1 MITHPPDEPAPSIGI
16 QRLVDSLVQGGTAS
30 GMAGELSGW
39 LAGSRRF
46 RAFVE
51 ANRDKIRKKLRVA
64 ADGDALLDVR
74 SELRV
79 AQLLLADRRI
89 ELAFEPYGSRTG
101 GPDFLVSHRGRAAFT
116 VEVTRRRPGSHSTA
130 DGGALLA
137 KLRQL
142 PPSVANV
149 VLVAAQDDRAEP
161 FDAAAAIRSLQAR
174 ADAGD
179 AGFFTDRGFEGI
191 RGFRQRFVRLGAVI
205 AWFEQREGEARVSRW
220 VNRSAR
226 IRPPEPAT
234 LAVLA
239 RLRAGPVS

>member
-1 MITHPPDEPAPSIGI
+1 MTTHPPDESAPSIGI
-16 QRLVDSLVQGGTAS
+16 QRLVDSLLDAGVAS
-30 GMAGELSGW
+30 AMADELSAW
-39 LAGSRRF
+39 LTGSRRY

-51 ANRDKIRKKLRVA
+51 ANRDKIRKKLRGA

-79 AQLLLADRRI
+79 AQLLVADRRI
-89 ELAFEPYGSRTG
+89 ELTFEPYGSRTG
-101 GPDFLVSHRGRAAFT
+101 GPDFLVSHRGHPAFT
-116 VEVTRRRPGSHSTA
+116 LEVTRRRPGSRSTA

-174 ADAGD
+174 ADEGD
-179 AGFFTDRGFEGI
+179 ARFFTERGFEGI
-191 RGFRQRFVRLGAVI
+191 RGFRQRFLRLGAVI
-205 AWFEQREGEARVSRW
+205 AWFEWRQGETRASRW

-226 IRPPEPAT
+226 IAPPEAAA

-239 RLRAGPVS
+239 CLRADPIS